1 MCYSAMVKQ
10 RAQKL
15 AIQFSARIDHEEY
28 DEIFDRRFRGEKIL
42 INKGMEYD
50 FTHPAIAAWHEAEI
64 TRIEKEMF
72 AQKKRLADAER
83 SLKEKTTKKAENEQR
98 IATNKIKKAKRDLEK
113 HRSFGRESD
122 LASDIDSEADQRI
135 FPLHYASV
143 ICLDD
148 GGEKVVRPMRYLMRP
163 HDKDE
168 SFDQKFNGCY
178 NARVDSLESVAW
190 WRDSLEKRRGFIV
203 ISKFYENV
211 STLKY
216 QMKNKLP
223 DSEAG
228 KENIVVCFEPDGG
241 KELIIPVLWD
251 VWSKDGSPKIYSFAL
266 ITGDPRPEVA
276 AAGHDRTPIAIVAS
290 AADQWLT
297 AKDSKAAL
305 EVLKKNED
313 VHFIHRVMG
322 AVA

>member
-15 AIQFSARIDHEEY
+15 AIQFSARIDIEEY

-42 INKGMEYD
+42 ISKGIECD
-50 FTHPAIAAWHEAEI
+50 FTHPAIVAWHEAEI

-83 SLKEKTTKKAENEQR
+83 SLKEKITKKAQNDQR

-113 HRSFGRESD
+113 HRSFEIESE
-122 LASDIDSEADQRI
+122 SEDRI
-135 FPLHYASV
+135 FPQHYASV
-143 ICLDD
+143 VCVDD
-148 GGEKVVRPMRYLMRP
+148 IGKKVVRPMRYLMRP

-178 NARVDSLESVAW
+178 NARLDSLETVAW
-190 WRDSLEKRRGFIV
+190 WRDSLEKRRGVIV

-211 STLKY
+211 PVSKY
-216 QMKNKLP
+216 TRKNKLP

-241 KELIIPVLWD
+241 KELIIPVIWD
-251 VWSKDGSPKIYSFAL
+251 VWTKSGSPKIYSFAL
-266 ITGDPRPEVA
+266 ITGDPLPEVA
-276 AAGHDRTPIAIVAS
+276 AAGHDRTPIAIVES
-290 AADQWLT
+290 AVDEWLFADS
-297 AKDSKAAL
+297 AKAAL

-313 VHFIHRVMG
+313 VHFNHRVMG